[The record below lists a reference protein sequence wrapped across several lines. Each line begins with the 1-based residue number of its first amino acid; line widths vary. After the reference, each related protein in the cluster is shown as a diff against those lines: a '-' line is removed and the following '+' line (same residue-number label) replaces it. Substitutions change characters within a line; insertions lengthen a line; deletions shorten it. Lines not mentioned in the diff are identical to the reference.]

1 MGSISTNTSRSL
13 DLMIDPEVST
23 YNTDKDFKLDSF
35 LKQNSVSMKALGN
48 NINQSVRTSETDMLR
63 QKLYV
68 LNYLLRKI
76 ILKSK
81 LYLCIITS

>member
-1 MGSISTNTSRSL
+1 
-13 DLMIDPEVST
+13 MIDPEVST

-48 NINQSVRTSETDMLR
+48 NINQSVRTSETEMLR

-68 LNYLLRKI
+68 LNYLL
-76 ILKSK
+76 
-81 LYLCIITS
+81 

>member
-48 NINQSVRTSETDMLR
+48 NINQSVRSSETEMLR

-68 LNYLLRKI
+68 LNYLP
-76 ILKSK
+76 
-81 LYLCIITS
+81 

>member
-48 NINQSVRTSETDMLR
+48 NINQSVRTSETEMLR

-68 LNYLLRKI
+68 LNYLL
-76 ILKSK
+76 
-81 LYLCIITS
+81 